1 MKIGLEDLIRVGE
14 LLAKGLRSDKM
25 DAVVDAAKIVADLLA
40 GIEAADT
47 DTATAAQAI
56 YAAVAVQEKI
66 VLAKL
71 QQIVDSA

>member
-40 GIEAADT
+40 GVKAADT
-47 DTATAAQAI
+47 DTAKAAQAI
-56 YAAVAVQEKI
+56 YAAAAVQEKV

-71 QQIVDSA
+71 QKIVDSA